1 MPKNE
6 NQKLKLLYLARI
18 LHQRTDED
26 HSLSMGEILRIL
38 QEEYGIIAE
47 RKSIY
52 RDIASLREFG
62 MDIEMTASRTPG
74 YYMASRNLELTELKL
89 LVDAVQSSKFI
100 THKKSAE
107 LIRKLSDMTST
118 HEARKLSRQVFVAGR
133 VKTMNESIYYTV
145 DHLHRAMQENRTI
158 TFQYFSWNMK
168 KEKVLRHGG
177 KIYHVSPWA
186 LTWEDENYYL
196 LAYDGEANAVKY
208 FRVDKILHVD
218 VTDQPRL
225 GGEHFADFDTAEFS
239 KKVFGMYGGEE
250 QLVVLRCRSDLAGAI
265 LDQFGTDVSIR
276 PGEDSFTVAVR
287 VIVSPQFLGWIAA
300 FGDGIVIE
308 SPTDVQGKMQTLL
321 QSAAAAYEK

>member
-6 NQKLKLLYLARI
+6 RQKAKLLYLARL
-18 LHQRTDED
+18 LHERTDED
-26 HSLSMGEILRIL
+26 HALSMADILRIL
-38 QEEYGIIAE
+38 GEEYGIPAE

-52 RDIASLREFG
+52 SDLATLREWG
-62 MDIEMTASRTPG
+62 MDIEMTAGRCPG
-74 YYMASRNLELTELKL
+74 YYVASRTLELTELKL

-107 LIRKLSDMTST
+107 LIRKLEGLTST

-196 LAYDGEANAVKY
+196 LAYDGEADSVKY
-208 FRVDKILHVD
+208 FRVDKILHITL
-218 VTDQPRL
+218 TDQPRL
-225 GGEHFADFDTAEFS
+225 GGEHFSDFDTAEFS

-250 QLVVLRCRSDLAGAI
+250 QLLVLRCRADLAGAI
-265 LDQFGTDVSIR
+265 LDQFGTDVRIQA
-276 PGEDSFTVAVR
+276 GEDCFTVAVR

-308 SPTDVQGKMQTLL
+308 SPTDVREKMQNLL
-321 QSAAAAYEK
+321 KRAAAAYGE

>member
-1 MPKNE
+1 MPKHE
-6 NQKLKLLYLARI
+6 QQKAKLLYLARI
-18 LHQRTDED
+18 LHRQTDED
-26 HSLSMGEILRIL
+26 HPLSMAEILRIL
-38 QEEYGIIAE
+38 EEEYGIQAE

-52 RDIASLREFG
+52 RDLDTLREFG
-62 MDIEMTASRTPG
+62 MDIERTSTRTPG
-74 YYMASRNLELTELKL
+74 YYMASRTLELTELKL

-107 LIRKLSDMTST
+107 LIRKLESMASV

-145 DHLHRAMQENRTI
+145 DHLHRAMQENHTI

-196 LAYDGEANAVKY
+196 LAYDDEADAVKY
-208 FRVDKILHVD
+208 FRVDKILHVN

-225 GGEHFADFDTAEFS
+225 GGARFADFDTAEFS

-250 QLVVLRCRSDLAGAI
+250 QLVVLRCRADLAGAI

-276 PGEDSFTVAVR
+276 CGEDSFTVAVR

-308 SPTDVQGKMQTLL
+308 SPADVRKKMENLL
-321 QSAAAAYEK
+321 KRAAAAYEG

>member
-1 MPKNE
+1 MPKSE
-6 NQKLKLLYLARI
+6 GQKTKILYLARL
-18 LHQRTDED
+18 LHERTDEE
-26 HSLSMGEILRIL
+26 HPLPMAEILRIL
-38 QEEYGIIAE
+38 EDEYGILAE

-52 RDIASLREFG
+52 RDIAALREFG
-62 MDIEMTASRTPG
+62 MDIEMTSSRTPG
-74 YYMASRNLELTELKL
+74 YYVASRTLELTELKL

-107 LIRKLSDMTST
+107 LIRKLSGMTST

-158 TFQYFSWNMK
+158 TFQYFSWNRK

-177 KIYHVSPWA
+177 KLYHVSPWA

-196 LAYDGEANAVKY
+196 LAYDDEADAVKY

-218 VTDQPRL
+218 VTDPPRM

-250 QLVVLRCRSDLAGAI
+250 QLVVLRCRDDLAGAI

-276 PGEDSFTVAVR
+276 CGKGFFTVAVR

-308 SPTDVQGKMQTLL
+308 SPADVRAKMQTLL
-321 QSAAAAYEK
+321 QSATAAYGE

>member
-62 MDIEMTASRTPG
+62 TDIEMTASRTPG

-133 VKTMNESIYYTV
+133 VKTRNESIYYTV

-308 SPTDVQGKMQTLL
+308 SPTDVRGKMQTLL
-321 QSAAAAYEK
+321 QSAAAAYGK